1 MRAPLLIIFFFLFCS
16 TLSAF
21 AQKVAPATS
30 ETDTL
35 PLLQAS
41 SLIHR
46 NWGFVRS
53 PKAILIPID
62 SSQHL
67 QYLVIE
73 NPHINQVRL
82 VRKSLP
88 DSVLTGDQFSFT
100 QRPIAHRFFVFPL
113 APCASRDTLCLTL
126 DKAGENL
133 SLGMRLLDEAGFT
146 LFLERDLFMLGGV
159 AGFYGLAILLSFVL
173 FLQQRKKKFFFFFLY
188 VLFSLAWIWND
199 MGLLF
204 AEVWPHATAW
214 HKSSR
219 GFFSSLTILLFAF
232 YLRQNK
238 ELLFGRPLRLVLQV
252 ILLLLSLKLVLAF
265 FVAGGSFPE
274 SIKPVTL
281 YFNAVGLLLLFGFI
295 ALYLLLQL
303 RKHLSIRY
311 EILAIVVYCLF
322 IVTLS
327 VKELGYTIFVHKSL
341 FGNEALLFF
350 PLQCLFISLH
360 LYQQIIHERRAAQ
373 KALLDLKL
381 QQEQDRLKLMIAVE
395 EAEKKRIAQN
405 LHDEVGGVFVALR
418 YQALLL
424 RRLFSGGIK
433 EKDLDAL
440 VKLADEGIKKQ
451 YSIVED
457 LLFGASSSV
466 SWEEAVHRH
475 ITILVNAHGLDIRLS
490 GAAIAHRLSP
500 LAQTQL
506 FRILA
511 ELLNNTLKH
520 AAATQV
526 DITLTLAEEVQF
538 FYADNGKGFDTEAL
552 TNGIGLINIRQR
564 VEALHGTFELA
575 SNASGT
581 TFQLQIPL
589 RHA

>member
-1 MRAPLLIIFFFLFCS
+1 
-16 TLSAF
+16 
-21 AQKVAPATS
+21 
-30 ETDTL
+30 
-35 PLLQAS
+35 
-41 SLIHR
+41 
-46 NWGFVRS
+46 
-53 PKAILIPID
+53 
-62 SSQHL
+62 
-67 QYLVIE
+67 
-73 NPHINQVRL
+73 
-82 VRKSLP
+82 
-88 DSVLTGDQFSFT
+88 
-100 QRPIAHRFFVFPL
+100 
-113 APCASRDTLCLTL
+113 
-126 DKAGENL
+126 
-133 SLGMRLLDEAGFT
+133 
-146 LFLERDLFMLGGV
+146 
-159 AGFYGLAILLSFVL
+159 
-173 FLQQRKKKFFFFFLY
+173 
-188 VLFSLAWIWND
+188 
-199 MGLLF
+199 
-204 AEVWPHATAW
+204 
-214 HKSSR
+214 
-219 GFFSSLTILLFAF
+219 
-232 YLRQNK
+232 
-238 ELLFGRPLRLVLQV
+238 
-252 ILLLLSLKLVLAF
+252 
-265 FVAGGSFPE
+265 VAGGSFPE

-538 FYADNGKGFDTEAL
+538 FYADNGKGFDTKAL
-552 TNGIGLINIRQR
+552 SNGIGLINIRQR
-564 VEALHGTFELA
+564 IEALHGTFELA